1 MKICYYVFIMNI
13 CRINKEG
20 IKMKKNYLKFILVSF
35 LIFGNIVF
43 SVGKADA
50 VMKVPTAV
58 QESKLNSSEMLLAK
72 NDRTKLSH
80 DRVKQIVTARVPGAN
95 ASEIADF
102 QAGADSFTGKL
113 VHGGAVYIFEIDA
126 YTGRA
131 IKWDTNK

>member
-1 MKICYYVFIMNI
+1 
-13 CRINKEG
+13 
-20 IKMKKNYLKFILVSF
+20 MKKNYLKFILASF

-50 VMKVPTAV
+50 VMNVPTVV
-58 QESKLNSSEMLLAK
+58 QESKLNSSEMLIAK

-95 ASEIADF
+95 VSEITNF
-102 QAGADSFTGKL
+102 QAGADSFTGRL
-113 VHGGAVYIFEIDA
+113 VHGGVTYDFEIDA

-131 IKWDTNK
+131 IQWDTNK

>member
-1 MKICYYVFIMNI
+1 
-13 CRINKEG
+13 
-20 IKMKKNYLKFILVSF
+20 MKKNYLKFILASF

-80 DRVKQIVTARVPGAN
+80 DRVKQIVTARVPGSN
-95 ASEIADF
+95 VSDVKEF
-102 QAGADSFTGKL
+102 RGEGDSFKGKL
-113 VHGGAVYIFEIDA
+113 VHGGVTYDFEIDA

-131 IKWDTNK
+131 IKWSSNK

>member
-1 MKICYYVFIMNI
+1 
-13 CRINKEG
+13 
-20 IKMKKNYLKFILVSF
+20 MKKNYLKFILASF

-50 VMKVPTAV
+50 VMNVPTVV
-58 QESKLNSSEMLLAK
+58 QESKLNSSEMLIAK

-80 DRVKQIVTARVPGAN
+80 DRVKQIVTARVPGSN
-95 ASEIADF
+95 VSEIKEF
-102 QAGADSFTGKL
+102 RGEGDSFKGKL
-113 VHGGAVYIFEIDA
+113 IHAGVTYDFEIDA

>member
-1 MKICYYVFIMNI
+1 
-13 CRINKEG
+13 
-20 IKMKKNYLKFILVSF
+20 MKKNYLKFILASF

-50 VMKVPTAV
+50 VMNVPTAV
-58 QESKLNSSEMLLAK
+58 QESKLNSSEMLIAK

-95 ASEIADF
+95 VSEITNF
-102 QAGADSFTGKL
+102 QAGADSFTGRL
-113 VHGGAVYIFEIDA
+113 VHGGTVYVFEIDA

-131 IKWDTNK
+131 IQWDTNK

>member
-1 MKICYYVFIMNI
+1 MKICYYVFIRNI

>member
-1 MKICYYVFIMNI
+1 M
-13 CRINKEG
+13 
-20 IKMKKNYLKFILVSF
+20 
-35 LIFGNIVF
+35 LI
-43 SVGKADA
+43 
-50 VMKVPTAV
+50 
-58 QESKLNSSEMLLAK
+58 AK

-80 DRVKQIVTARVPGAN
+80 DRVKQIVTARIPGAN

-102 QAGADSFTGKL
+102 QVGADSFTGKL

>member
-1 MKICYYVFIMNI
+1 
-13 CRINKEG
+13 
-20 IKMKKNYLKFILVSF
+20 MKKNYLKFILASF

-58 QESKLNSSEMLLAK
+58 QESKLNSSEMLIAK

-80 DRVKQIVTARVPGAN
+80 DRVKQIVTARVPGSN
-95 ASEIADF
+95 VSDVKEF
-102 QAGADSFTGKL
+102 RGEGDSFKGKL
-113 VHGGAVYIFEIDA
+113 VHGGVTYDFEIDA

>member
-1 MKICYYVFIMNI
+1 
-13 CRINKEG
+13 
-20 IKMKKNYLKFILVSF
+20 MKKNYLKFILASF

-50 VMKVPTAV
+50 VMNVPTAV

-80 DRVKQIVTARVPGAN
+80 DRVKQIVTARVPGSN
-95 ASEIADF
+95 VSDVKEF
-102 QAGADSFTGKL
+102 RGEGDSFKGKL
-113 VHGGAVYIFEIDA
+113 VHGGVTYDFEIDA

-131 IKWDTNK
+131 IKWSPNK